1 VRVFEA
7 VRDRKPKLAQQ
18 AMTRLV
24 ELALR
29 DTTGAQWRKSHEAA
43 QARQPKRSEGNPTK
57 RHRRDVGHGTTEA
70 PQGKVYRRA

>member
-1 VRVFEA
+1 VFEA

-24 ELALR
+24 DLALR
-29 DTTGAQWRKSHEAA
+29 D
-43 QARQPKRSEGNPTK
+43 
-57 RHRRDVGHGTTEA
+57 TTEA